1 MFPHKI
7 RSLPGYNPLVVF
19 ALIALLQTGYAQEAI
34 DSTITYPASYF
45 AQYDVVTANDMLNR
59 IPGISLALNVITD
72 GNNNGGNNNIPNNR
86 GLGGAAQILINGK
99 RMAGKENEAS
109 TQLDRIAAS
118 QVDYIEIIRGSSGNL
133 DVSNT
138 GQLINIVLLEQSS
151 RASLSTNL
159 SMTSFSDGTVEPGGS
174 VAYSGQRGRLNYL
187 FSAELKPG
195 YEVFESIE
203 HSINGDI
210 SPNDR
215 IVIDRVKDLS
225 TLTLNSNFNFD
236 LSDAD
241 SLAINLLYSEA
252 DPPSKLERRIL
263 DFNTDPATDRFER
276 ERIPATKDNWELGF
290 DYEHRFGNGARFKF
304 LTIINEVNN
313 ATTRERFVSSAPGEP
328 EQKALFLDNRTRTR
342 ERIARTSYTFG
353 LAEFQTLELG
363 IERAQTILDS
373 SLKQGLNIPGTPS
386 SEHGGLVPVMLPI
399 ADSSVEEIRYEGFI
413 IHNWQINTRSSLES
427 SFLFESSEI
436 TQTGDARNQR
446 DFTFPKPKFSFR
458 YDINSSAQFRAT
470 VEKLIRQLSFTEF
483 TATSNTLDDDQD
495 VFRGNPELVQEES
508 WRYTLN
514 LEYRLPNDGGVLNS
528 RLFYYDFENVTGR
541 VDASLSPD
549 RLESI
554 AGNAG
559 DGRVLGLDLDSSIRF
574 GFIGFPDAVL
584 TAGVLVQDSRIKDP
598 LIDLVR
604 KVVPFDRG
612 NYRIGFRHDVTSRN
626 FNYGFNYRDGINNN
640 RPFYDIDKVL
650 FLASQSDLTF
660 FVETQG
666 FAGLTYRFEA
676 INTLDHELCNIRNR
690 YNGYL
695 RDGVLKELEE
705 NCSTIGRSFSLKI
718 RGTF

>member
-151 RASLSTNL
+151 RASLSTNF

-313 ATTRERFVSSAPGEP
+313 ATTRERFVSSAPGGP

-612 NYRIGFRHDVTSRN
+612 NYRIGFRHDVTSRS
-626 FNYGFNYRDGINNN
+626 FNYGFNYGDGINNN

-676 INTLDHELCNIRNR
+676 INTLDHERCNIRNR
-690 YNGYL
+690 YDGYL